1 MIDETNNSVRTQA
14 IQEFTELKRT
24 AEDEETVHL
33 FQLWL
38 DEFVDSQDFSR
49 CYRALNQ
56 KKYLVEKTLR
66 TITISDE
73 AYNALKDLAHLN
85 NVSLSQVIIDGC
97 TLLQESNNKSI
108 RPLSFYGFIKKF
120 HKVVYHPMD

>member
-1 MIDETNNSVRTQA
+1 MANKKRRVPLDDSVSCYHYFERAIQNNRFMIDETNNSVRTQA

-38 DEFVDSQDFSR
+38 DEFVDSQAFSR

-56 KKYLVEKTLR
+56 KN
-66 TITISDE
+66 I
-73 AYNALKDLAHLN
+73 
-85 NVSLSQVIIDGC
+85 
-97 TLLQESNNKSI
+97 
-108 RPLSFYGFIKKF
+108 
-120 HKVVYHPMD
+120 